1 LIFLFSVTAPDR
13 NAEIVVPANAGTIAT
28 GVHFAQAVGHRALS
42 TNHAVWVPAQGR
54 DDQKNGL
61 LSRFHCRC
69 WNSEPML
76 QSWRTRPAEGPNLDS
91 LVPVVLGLMIGAA
104 PAVAAVEQCR
114 FIQAKPEREACY
126 QRQAIALA
134 AKRKPEPE
142 PTADTRTLETL
153 QQMRRDDDEVYK
165 SLRSICRGC

>member
-1 LIFLFSVTAPDR
+1 MIRFVSVIIGLI
-13 NAEIVVPANAGTIAT
+13 
-28 GVHFAQAVGHRALS
+28 
-42 TNHAVWVPAQGR
+42 
-54 DDQKNGL
+54 
-61 LSRFHCRC
+61 
-69 WNSEPML
+69 
-76 QSWRTRPAEGPNLDS
+76 
-91 LVPVVLGLMIGAA
+91 IGAA
-104 PAVAAVEQCR
+104 PAVAEVEQCR

-134 AKRKPEPE
+134 AKRKPE